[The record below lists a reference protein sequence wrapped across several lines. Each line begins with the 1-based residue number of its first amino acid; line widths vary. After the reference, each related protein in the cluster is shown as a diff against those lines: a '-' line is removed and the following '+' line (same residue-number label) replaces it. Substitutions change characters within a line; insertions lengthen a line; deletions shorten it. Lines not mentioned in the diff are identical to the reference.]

1 MSDIETGSRLVLMP
15 FDSPKQME
23 QQNDSDSSSP
33 APTDPSEI
41 LRLLSESAIAGCQD
55 EAVRAQF
62 ERCLPSIGQFDEAV
76 SSGMAGF
83 GLEAAIGQQ
92 SIHMQPD
99 FLATGFSAMRN
110 TSKTLKCPKC
120 NWHYKY
126 QETLEIHMKEKHA
139 ENEIKCIY
147 CLENRVHPKLS
158 RGESYSCGYKPY
170 RCELCKYSTTTKGNL
185 SIHMQ
190 SDKHLHAV
198 QDLPNSIAAAASF
211 PCPPTSRSPVPDG
224 DATFVCL
231 VCGSYSTD
239 DSKEILEHA
248 EKDRS
253 RPAQGDLSMTNGSF
267 RCFLCPYSTGLKAN
281 FQLHMRTD
289 KHIQKVQTRY
299 YKPTKGT

>member
-33 APTDPSEI
+33 APTDPTEI

-62 ERCLPSIGQFDEAV
+62 ERCLPSISQFDEAA

-83 GLEAAIGQQ
+83 GLEAVIGQQ
-92 SIHMQPD
+92 PIHMQPD

-139 ENEIKCIY
+139 ENEVPLKNCGMIK
-147 CLENRVHPKLS
+147 
-158 RGESYSCGYKPY
+158 
-170 RCELCKYSTTTKGNL
+170 CELCKYSTTTKGNL

-211 PCPPTSRSPVPDG
+211 PCPPTSRSPIPDG
-224 DATFVCL
+224 DTTFVCL

-289 KHIQKVQTRY
+289 KHIQKVQTVN
-299 YKPTKGT
+299 